1 MARAAAAAGFLW
13 PYLLWRHPQARWRE
27 QLRLP
32 SNAIVAAAAGGHLE
46 VLTFLLGQGG
56 ADAKEE
62 DGTTPLMAAA
72 EAGSV
77 ECVGK
82 LLEGL
87 TLTLTLTLTP
97 TLTLPLPLPLPLP
110 LARQAARGPRP
121 REARRQGCR
130 GAHCAAAC
138 RGLAPRRR
146 LRPEAGG
153 HQPGRPGGRGQRG
166 QRRARARGPCGQ
178 HGGDR
183 DAVGPQARQERSR
196 HQGEHTHVLRM

>member
-1 MARAAAAAGFLW
+1 MARPAAAACFLW
-13 PYLLWRHPQARWRE
+13 PYLLWRHAQARWRD

-87 TLTLTLTLTP
+87 TLTLTLTLNP
-97 TLTLPLPLPLPLP
+97 NPNPNPNPKVL
-110 LARQAARGPRP
+110 
-121 REARRQGCR
+121 
-130 GAHCAAAC
+130 
-138 RGLAPRRR
+138 
-146 LRPEAGG
+146 LRVLGDRG
-153 HQPGRPGGRGQRG
+153 HQGAALGRYP
-166 QRRARARGPCGQ
+166 
-178 HGGDR
+178 
-183 DAVGPQARQERSR
+183 
-196 HQGEHTHVLRM
+196 

>member
-1 MARAAAAAGFLW
+1 MARPAAAACFLW
-13 PYLLWRHPQARWRE
+13 PYLLWRHPQVRWRD

-32 SNAIVAAAAGGHLE
+32 STALVAAAAGGHLE

-87 TLTLTLTLTP
+87 SREKLGTKDAEGRTALLRAAGSPVGGGCVQKLVGTN
-97 TLTLPLPLPLPLP
+97 
-110 LARQAARGPRP
+110 LADPAAEDSEGNGALALAAR
-121 REARRQGCR
+121 
-130 GAHCAAAC
+130 
-138 RGLAPRRR
+138 
-146 LRPEAGG
+146 AGNMATIETLWNPK
-153 HQPGRPGGRGQRG
+153 H
-166 QRRARARGPCGQ
+166 AKS
-178 HGGDR
+178 
-183 DAVGPQARQERSR
+183 AVGTKAS
-196 HQGEHTHVLRM
+196 THACYA